1 MPCRPVREKEDA
13 MRDTIDRVVDFWRE
27 LWADEWSRLALL
39 WVLTLTFLLIAELI
53 RVNPPVDW
61 SQ

>member
-1 MPCRPVREKEDA
+1 
-13 MRDTIDRVVDFWRE
+13 MRDFIDRTVSFWRE
-27 LWADEWSRLALL
+27 VWTDQWSRRALV
-39 WVLTLTFLLIAELI
+39 WVLTLTFLLIAELV